1 MVMDWRTIGRLTEL
15 RLRRGSETLT
25 AHCVGS
31 ALSDKQRSGQPKFKR
46 CVMTDM
52 TKKNRLL
59 GRNAAEN
66 GKQRKTRIFAVERAA
81 HQTLDVVLAWLSA
94 TPAGLSAEE
103 AKKRLDI
110 YGRNEVAQEKAPP
123 VYRQLLGAYNSPFI
137 YVLLVLVAISCFT
150 DVWLPIAQ
158 GEEAEPAGIV
168 IMSTMIILSGLLRFW
183 QEFRTNKAAQALK
196 SMVKTTA
203 TVRRPG
209 DGSASQ
215 SRAEVDISELV
226 PGDVVYLAAGDLVP
240 ADVRLLESRDLF
252 VSQSIL
258 SGEALPVEKG
268 DAAPDAALLTTRKTL
283 PNADAKADLLDLK
296 NICLMGTNVVSGHA
310 SALVVATGNST
321 WFGSLAKSIIGTRA
335 MTAFDRGVNSVSWVL
350 IRFMLVMAPVVLF
363 INGFTRGDWLEASL
377 FALAVA
383 VGLTPEMLP
392 MIVSSNLAK
401 GAVAM
406 SRRKVIVK
414 RLNAIQNFGA
424 MDVLCT
430 DKTGTLTQDKIIL
443 EHYLDAQGKESST
456 VLTYAWLNS
465 SSQSGAKNLI
475 DQAVLRCGESHL
487 DRAVRERF
495 MKLDELPFDFV
506 RRRVSVLVEDTASKE
521 RCLICK
527 GAVEEM
533 LSICTHLQE
542 GASLVPLTPERAQG
556 LLEQTQAFNKQGFRV
571 LIVARKRLSD
581 HGKTSLVNDDECGLT
596 VEGILTF
603 LDPPKESARKAIL
616 ALREHGVAVKVLT
629 GDNPV
634 VTASICAE
642 VGIDADQVLVGSE
655 VEALSDAE
663 LAQAAQTGSI
673 FAKLTPQQKARIL
686 RVLQKNGRTVGFLGD
701 GINDAPALK
710 DADVGISVDSAADIA
725 KEASDIILLEKDL
738 MVLEEGV
745 LKGRETFGNIIKYI
759 NMTASSNFGNVFS
772 VLVASAFL
780 PFLPML
786 AIHLL
791 IQNLLY
797 DLSQLA
803 LPWDKMDPEFLKKP
817 RKWDAQNI
825 GRFMLWIGPTSSVFD
840 IATYAVMWFVFGANS
855 AASQSLFQSGWFI
868 EGLLSQTL
876 VVHMLRTEKIP
887 FFQSCAALPV
897 LLMTV
902 VIVAVGIGIPFSP
915 LGAMVGLQPLPWTYF
930 PWLAAILFS
939 YCLLAQGMKRF
950 YIRRFGQWF

>member
-258 SGEALPVEKG
+258 SG
-268 DAAPDAALLTTRKTL
+268 
-283 PNADAKADLLDLK
+283 
-296 NICLMGTNVVSGHA
+296 HA

-363 INGFTRGDWLEASL
+363 INGFTKGDWLEASL